1 MFDQSVE
8 YLRVEVC
15 MIRLLRTAVLTLLVS
30 SLFVLPAFAAKVN
43 SPAPDFTLKDLD
55 GQTISLK
62 ALKGKVVFL
71 NFWAT
76 NCPPCIAEIP
86 DLNSLSREY
95 KSSGLVVLGVSIDPT
110 EKPVREM
117 VKKLKVEYP
126 VMMDSSRD
134 IYFDT
139 YGLFGLP
146 VTVLIDRNGIIKEKI
161 VGQFDW
167 LAPQGRGKIQNLLK
181 GK

>member
-8 YLRVEVC
+8 YLFVEETMV
-15 MIRLLRTAVLTLLVS
+15 RLLRTVVLMLIVS
-30 SLFVLPAFAAKVN
+30 SMFVLPAIAAKVN
-43 SPAPDFTLKDLD
+43 TPAPDFTLKDLD
-55 GQTISLK
+55 GRTVSLK

-95 KSSGLVVLGVSIDPT
+95 KNSGLVVLGVSIDPS

-117 VKKLKVEYP
+117 VKKLKMEYP

-134 IYFDT
+134 VYFDT

-146 VTVLIDRNGIIKEKI
+146 VTVLIDRNGIIREKI

-167 LAPQGRGKIQNLLK
+167 LAPPARAKILELLK

>member
-1 MFDQSVE
+1 
-8 YLRVEVC
+8 
-15 MIRLLRTAVLTLLVS
+15 MIRLLRTALLLLLIS
-30 SLFVLPAFAAKVN
+30 TLFVLPAFAAKVN

-55 GQTISLK
+55 GKTVSLK
-62 ALKGKVVFL
+62 GLKGKVVFL

-86 DLNSLSREY
+86 DLNTLNREY
-95 KSSGLVVLGVSIDPT
+95 KAAGLVVLGVSIDPT

-117 VKKLKVEYP
+117 VKKLKMEYP

-134 IYFDT
+134 VYFDT

-161 VGQFDW
+161 IGQYDW
-167 LAPQGRGKIQNLLK
+167 LAPTARAKITELLK